1 LIAYDWPIIDGR
13 EPQMNAVTN
22 MTPQYSISDL
32 AKEFDLTTRAIRFYE
47 DRALLDPERQGTK
60 RLYSRKDRA
69 WVKLIV
75 RGKKLGFSLAEIHDL
90 IELYENAADEVP
102 QLERYYDKLSEHR
115 RKLESQ
121 RQEIEQTIIELRVAE
136 HECLATL
143 RSKGIDRE
151 RS

>member
-1 LIAYDWPIIDGR
+1 
-13 EPQMNAVTN
+13 MNAVIELA
-22 MTPQYSISDL
+22 PQYTISDL
-32 AKEFDLTTRAIRFYE
+32 AKEFGLTTRAIRFYE
-47 DRALLDPERQGTK
+47 DRQLLDPERVGTK

-69 WVKLIV
+69 RVKLIV
-75 RGKKLGFSLAEIHDL
+75 RGKKLGFSLSEIHGL

-102 QLERYYDKLSEHR
+102 QLQRYYDKLSEHR

-143 RSKGIDRE
+143 RSKGISKE
-151 RS
+151 S

>member
-1 LIAYDWPIIDGR
+1 
-13 EPQMNAVTN
+13 MNAVIELA
-22 MTPQYSISDL
+22 PQYTISDL
-32 AKEFDLTTRAIRFYE
+32 AKEFGLTTRAIRFYE
-47 DRALLDPERQGTK
+47 DRQLLDPDRVGTK

-69 WVKLIV
+69 RVKLIV
-75 RGKKLGFSLAEIHDL
+75 RGKKLGFSLSEILDL

-102 QLERYYDKLSEHR
+102 QLQRYYDKLSEHR

-143 RSKGIDRE
+143 RSKGIDKKGR
-151 RS
+151 

>member
-1 LIAYDWPIIDGR
+1 
-13 EPQMNAVTN
+13 MNAVID
-22 MTPQYSISDL
+22 MAPQYSISDL
-32 AKEFDLTTRAIRFYE
+32 AKEFGLTTRAIRFYE
-47 DRALLDPERQGTK
+47 DRQLLNPEREGTK

-69 WVKLIV
+69 RVKLIV
-75 RGKKLGFSLAEIHDL
+75 RGKKLGFSLSEIHDL

-102 QLERYYDKLSEHR
+102 QLQRYHDKLCEHR

-143 RSKGIDRE
+143 RSKGVYKE
-151 RS
+151 S